1 MKKLL
6 ILNGSHSDVPLIQA
20 GKKLGFHVITTGN
33 EPRLIGHRY
42 ADEYH
47 KVDFSDKQGILSL
60 SRKLNIDAI
69 CSCANDFGAI
79 TASYVAEKMGLPG
92 HDPYEIT
99 LTLHLKHRFKE
110 FALAN
115 NISTPHATSYLSPE
129 KAYEGLDKLSFPLII
144 KPVDLTGGK
153 GISKANSKEEYIK
166 AVEYAIS
173 CSRMNQILVEEFIQ
187 GTYHSFTTFVRD
199 RKIVF
204 SFSDNEYSFL
214 NPYLVTTSAAPAI
227 GIEKVRSQLIE
238 ESERIIDL
246 LSLCDGI
253 FHIQYIQ
260 AGSKA
265 WIIEITR
272 RCSGDFYPNP
282 VNYATGL
289 DWAEWIVKA
298 ESGFDCGDFP
308 KVEQRGFFGRHCIM
322 SRKNGTIKNI
332 NISPELDGNITDE
345 FMILNKGDKI
355 DQYMVNKLAV
365 IFLRYGSMEEM
376 IKKTMNINNL
386 VSVDLE

>member
-33 EPRLIGHRY
+33 EPALIGHCY

-47 KVDFSDKQGILSL
+47 KADFSDKQAILDL
-60 SRKLNIDAI
+60 ARRLDIDAI

-92 HDPYEIT
+92 HDPYET
-99 LTLHLKHRFKE
+99 ASTLHLKHRFKE

-115 NISTPHATSYLSPE
+115 NISTPYAVSFHSTE
-129 KAYEGLDKLSFPLII
+129 EAYEGLNKFSFPLII

-153 GISKANSKEEYIK
+153 GISRANSNEEYIK
-166 AVEYAIS
+166 AVDQAAS
-173 CSRMNQILVEEFIQ
+173 SSRMNQILVEEFIQ

-199 RKIVF
+199 QKIVF
-204 SFSDNEYSFL
+204 SFSDNEYSFI
-214 NPYLVTTSAAPAI
+214 NPYLVTTSVAPAT
-227 GIEKVRSQLIE
+227 GIEKVKAQLIE

-246 LSLCDGI
+246 LSLCNGV

-260 AGSKA
+260 AGCKA

-272 RCSGDFYPNP
+272 RCSGDFYPYP

-308 KVEQRGFFGRHCIM
+308 QVEQRGFFGRHCIM
-322 SRKNGTIKNI
+322 SRKNGIVKDI
-332 NISPELDGNITDE
+332 HISCALEGNIADK
-345 FMILNKGDKI
+345 FMIMKKGDI
-355 DQYMVNKLAV
+355 ISNHMVNKFGIL
-365 IFLRYGSMEEM
+365 FLRYDSAEEM
-376 IKKTMNINNL
+376 AQKSLHINEL
-386 VSVDLE
+386 VSVEIE